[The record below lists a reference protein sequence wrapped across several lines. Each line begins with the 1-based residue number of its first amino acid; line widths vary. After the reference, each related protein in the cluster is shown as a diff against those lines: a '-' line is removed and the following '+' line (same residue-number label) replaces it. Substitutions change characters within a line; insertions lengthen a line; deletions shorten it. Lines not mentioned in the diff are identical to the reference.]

1 MKQERSPGTG
11 RRYPLTMICPIYRLA
26 RSSVYATLPG
36 SSRGPTGKR
45 GPKTRVSDAEL
56 VEEIRAVLAA
66 CPFHGEGYRKVRAR
80 LAHRGRAVSGKRVL
94 RLMRAHGLLAPRR
107 LGPPNGNPAHDG
119 TIITDRPDVMWGTDA
134 TRFYTERDG
143 WCWFFGAIDHYTTEV
158 MGWHVA
164 KIGDRWAALEPI
176 RQGMTTSFGSIA
188 PKVALGVALRHDWGS
203 QYTANTFVNEI
214 KCWGFTD
221 TRAFVGEPECNGCAE
236 RFMRTLKEQC
246 LYLHQ
251 FRDLEEARQVI
262 GGFIERYNTEWIV
275 ERLGYRTPA
284 QARRD
289 ALQEAA

>member
-1 MKQERSPGTG
+1 MSATERVATFGSRSTILGWAAISPSRKSSRFADHRVHRRFDYPASLGLDRDLEGIAVRRGLASVRGERSVP
-11 RRYPLTMICPIYRLA
+11 A
-26 RSSVYATLPG
+26 V
-36 SSRGPTGKR
+36 KR
-45 GPKTRVSDAEL
+45 DE
-56 VEEIRAVLAA
+56 VL
-66 CPFHGEGYRKVRAR
+66 HVI
-80 LAHRGRAVSGKRVL
+80 V
-94 RLMRAHGLLAPRR
+94 
-107 LGPPNGNPAHDG
+107 
-119 TIITDRPDVMWGTDA
+119 
-134 TRFYTERDG
+134 
-143 WCWFFGAIDHYTTEV
+143 FGAIDHAVDEIV
-158 MGWHVA
+158 GWHTA

-176 RQGMTTSFGSIA
+176 RQGLTTAFGTIA
-188 PKVALGVALRHDWGS
+188 PKIALGVALRHDWGS
-203 QYTANTFVNEI
+203 QYTARTFVNEI

-221 TRAFVGEPECNGCAE
+221 TPAFVGEPECNGCAE